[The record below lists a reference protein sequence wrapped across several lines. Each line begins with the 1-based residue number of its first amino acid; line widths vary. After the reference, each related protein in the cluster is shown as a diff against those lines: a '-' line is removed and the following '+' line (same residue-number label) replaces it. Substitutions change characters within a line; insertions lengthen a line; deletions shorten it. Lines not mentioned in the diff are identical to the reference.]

1 MLGHRGSRL
10 GISYP
15 EIYQAQARAIIEA
28 ACRASR
34 KQGVKAIP
42 EIMLPLI
49 GTRKEFEVLAGE
61 IREVAAEV
69 FKETGQKV
77 SIYRRH
83 DDRSAARVHR
93 RGPDRRRPRSSSPS
107 APTT

>member
-15 EIYQAQARAIIEA
+15 EIYKAQARAIIEA
-28 ACRASR
+28 ACQLRA
-34 KQGVKAIP
+34 KGVKAIP

-61 IREVAAEV
+61 IREVAAR
-69 FKETGQKV
+69 GLQG
-77 SIYRRH
+77 
-83 DDRSAARVHR
+83 DR
-93 RGPDRRRPRSSSPS
+93 DRK
-107 APTT
+107 